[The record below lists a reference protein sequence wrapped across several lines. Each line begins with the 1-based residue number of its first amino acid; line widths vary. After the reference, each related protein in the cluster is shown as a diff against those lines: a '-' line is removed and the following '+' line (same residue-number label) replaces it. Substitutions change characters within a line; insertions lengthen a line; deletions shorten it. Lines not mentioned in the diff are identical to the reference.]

1 MKLVVIHFITI
12 IIGLFVIGFG
22 AWSYGQAS
30 YHDKVRKAFVE
41 KEVIAMQDLKKAL
54 ALTDKIVLVE
64 GLINSTE
71 TFISRNNK
79 KVVLERYREEFK
91 YQKSN
96 KDWKDIKE
104 TSFFKVIPFYLKNNN
119 NSILIDPFGV
129 DKTFLGTA
137 EEKIETVDDKIIK
150 KSLWTYE
157 IGKKVYVLGNLESK
171 GDQLVL
177 NNPNIYKSVFSGLF
191 DKEPFIVTDLSKTEV
206 ANKASQLGKSI
217 YFASLAL
224 FAAGGIAILSSI
236 MNIFKNFNKTQL
248 ED

>member
-1 MKLVVIHFITI
+1 
-12 IIGLFVIGFG
+12 
-22 AWSYGQAS
+22 
-30 YHDKVRKAFVE
+30 
-41 KEVIAMQDLKKAL
+41 
-54 ALTDKIVLVE
+54 
-64 GLINSTE
+64 INSNE
-71 TFISRNNK
+71 TFVSRNNK
-79 KVVLERYREEFK
+79 KVVLERYKEEFK

-96 KDWKDIKE
+96 KDWKDIKDS
-104 TSFFKVIPFYLKNNN
+104 SFFKVIPFYLKNSN
-119 NSILIDPFGV
+119 NSILIDPFGI

-137 EEKIETVDDKIIK
+137 EEKIENVEDKVIK

-157 IGKKVYVLGNLESK
+157 IGKKVSVLGNIQSK
-171 GDQLVL
+171 GEQLVL

-236 MNIFKNFNKTQL
+236 MNIFKNFNKTQ